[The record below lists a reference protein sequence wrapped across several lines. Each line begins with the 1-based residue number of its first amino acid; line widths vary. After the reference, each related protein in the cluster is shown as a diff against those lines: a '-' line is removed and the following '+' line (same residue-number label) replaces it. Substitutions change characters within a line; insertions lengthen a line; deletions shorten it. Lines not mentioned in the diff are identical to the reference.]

1 MINELLYMNGY
12 GIYVWSSFIFTFGLF
27 TILYQV
33 IKYQLVKER
42 RKFELKFNSLSNDKI
57 KLAKKQNT
65 YKEIL
70 VNTSISKI

>member
-27 TILYQV
+27 AILYHV
-33 IKYQLVKER
+33 VKYQLVKEKK
-42 RKFELKFNSLSNDKI
+42 KFELKFNSLSNDKI
-57 KLAKKQNT
+57 KLAKKQNI

-70 VNTSISKI
+70 VNTSTSKI

>member
-12 GIYVWSSFIFTFGLF
+12 GIYVWSSYIFTFGLF

>member
-1 MINELLYMNGY
+1 MISELLYMNGY
-12 GIYVWSSFIFTFGLF
+12 GIYVWSSFVFTFGIF

-42 RKFELKFNSLSNDKI
+42 RKFELKFNSLSKDKI

-70 VNTSISKI
+70 VNTSTYKI